1 MSHATYI
8 RGTQHHLEH
17 VYCSGHW
24 LCSKNNNGLCH
35 TWEWVMGV
43 SHGNES
49 WEWVMG
55 HVSGRAWYESC
66 HSFSCVTWCMC
77 HVTHSDVLRDPCV
90 IRLILVCYTI
100 DVFWCVASFMC
111 YIIYVLHHLC
121 VISLILMRDMIDVF
135 WCVTWC
141 MCHMTHSHVSH
152 NPCVLMR
159 HKMYVSYHSFSCV
172 IWCIVYTY
180 NNTLSRMSTMP
191 RSNSITQMYIYKYG
205 K

>member
-35 TWEWVMGV
+35 TWEWVMGM
-43 SHGNES
+43 SHGTRIRAS
-49 WEWVMG
+49 MIWVMSLILMCDMMY
-55 HVSGRAWYESC
+55 VSC
-66 HSFSCVTWCMC
+66 HSFWCLTWSMC
-77 HVTHSDVLRDPCV
+77 HTTHTRVLHNRRV
-90 IRLILVCYTI
+90 L
-100 DVFWCVASFMC
+100 MC

-121 VISLILMRDMIDVF
+121 VTSLILMRDMIDVF

-159 HKMYVSYHSFSCV
+159 HKMYVSNHSFSCV